1 MFFPEQVA
9 MHNII
14 KTSSSVGMILQD
26 GKDFPAV
33 GDNTHLVKP
42 LCSIVSMLQDGKDFP
57 GEGTTRTL

>member
-1 MFFPEQVA
+1 

-14 KTSSSVGMILQD
+14 KTSSSVVMILQD

-57 GEGTTRTL
+57 GEGTTRTS